1 MLDIQTFDAR
11 QGGNVLYKALAH
23 PLAAEA
29 VAALAARLRE
39 AGPLAVYDPDGT
51 ADALFALHPRMPPA
65 EQSYVHDVARL
76 GARAAGVPAG
86 ALTNLPGSSCAT
98 LLVAAFNAARIVERI
113 RPLLPPGMAVATLD
127 EARIPEAMLT
137 ARTYLD
143 RLNFAT
149 NFAFFRD
156 SAGLSTRLVSANY
169 WAGYGAASVRLWLRL
184 FDGPGRVLAT
194 WEQAVPSHAGGLSI
208 DSAEVRARFALPE
221 FAGQL
226 FIHAIGVAGHDV
238 VKYAVD
244 TYGSGAGGSG
254 AGGSGADAAGADGSG
269 ADGAG
274 DEASLSCTHDANAW
288 PSDRYAG
295 LPAPREDERVLLWV
309 QNSHAA
315 PIPAG
320 TVALDRMGA
329 ERPVLLEREIAP
341 FASVAID
348 VAELLPGLR
357 WPAQIEVRSGRH
369 FVRPRYEVIRAGR
382 TRIAHMNVERADL
395 RPDAGIAALSP
406 LLGRGYILPFPILP
420 AASFRTIVQP
430 TPMAERQR
438 SLPLR
443 LDLFDA
449 GGALLAAHFL
459 GNLPRLFDIGLD
471 LAGLCEGL
479 DPAARARL
487 DAEGGHADLAYDF
500 RDGGEADGW
509 MHALVR
515 YEHRESGHAA
525 ESSFGSH
532 IFNTAMTYR
541 DEPQSYAGPPPGLST
556 RLFLRL
562 GHGRRRAFTHLSY
575 AASAPWRPR
584 SSTALLLHDSEGQV
598 IAEES
603 LSIACCGSRLVFPDA
618 VFGDAL
624 LRQAG
629 AGGYVIIRDPTC
641 RLFGYHGLMDDR
653 GGFSLDHM
661 FGF

>member
-11 QGGNVLYKALAH
+11 QGGNVLYKAFAH

-29 VAALAARLRE
+29 IGVLAARLRD

-51 ADALFALHPRMPPA
+51 ADALFALHPQMPRA
-65 EQSYVHDVARL
+65 GESYVHDVSRL
-76 GARAAGVPAG
+76 GARTAGVPAA
-86 ALTNLPGSSCAT
+86 ALVDLPRSAAAT
-98 LLVAAFNAARIVERI
+98 LLVAQFNAGRTVERI
-113 RPLLPPGMAVATLD
+113 RGLLPAGMAVATLD
-127 EARIPEAMLT
+127 EARIPAGMLT

-149 NFAFFRD
+149 NYAFFRD
-156 SAGLSTRLVSANY
+156 RDGLSTRLVTANY
-169 WAGYGAASVRLWLRL
+169 WAGYGAGSVRLWLRL
-184 FDGPGRVLAT
+184 FDGDGAVLAT
-194 WEQAVPSHAGGLSI
+194 WEQAVPEHAGGISI
-208 DSAEVRARFALPE
+208 DSAEVRARFGLPE

-244 TYGSGAGGSG
+244 TYGSGN
-254 AGGSGADAAGADGSG
+254 
-269 ADGAG
+269 
-274 DEASLSCTHDANAW
+274 EASLSCTHDANAW

-320 TVALDRMGA
+320 TVSLDRMGA
-329 ERPVLLEREIAP
+329 EVPVVLEREVAP

-348 VAELLPGLR
+348 VGALLPGLR
-357 WPAQIEVRSGRH
+357 WPSQIEVRSGRH
-369 FVRPRYEVIRAGR
+369 FVRPRYEITRAGR

-395 RPDAGIAALSP
+395 RPDPGIPALSP
-406 LLGRGYILPFPILP
+406 LLGRGYILPFPVLP
-420 AASFRTIVQP
+420 MATFRSIVQP
-430 TPMAERQR
+430 TPMAERQA

-449 GGALLAAHFL
+449 EGTLLVEHFL

-487 DAEGGHADLAYDF
+487 DSEGGHADLAYDF

-515 YEHRESGHAA
+515 YEHRGSGHAA

-541 DEPQSYAGPPPGLST
+541 DEPQSYSGPPPGLST

-562 GHGRRRAFTHLSY
+562 GQGRRRAFTHLSY
-575 AASAPWRPR
+575 AASAAWHPR
-584 SSTALLLHDSEGQV
+584 SSTTLLLHDSAGAV
-598 IAEES
+598 IAEEA
-603 LSIACCGSRLVFPDA
+603 LSIACSGSRLVFPDA

-624 LRQAG
+624 LRRAG
-629 AGGYVIIRDPTC
+629 ADGYVIIRDPTC
-641 RLFGYHGLMDDR
+641 RLFGYHGLMDDE